1 MKGIKVSLT
10 NINDISKFNKAVSK
24 FDYDV
29 DVSSGRYL
37 VNAKS
42 LMGLYSLDLSKPI
55 EILVD
60 AENYDEIY
68 GLVKDWIAK

>member
-1 MKGIKVSLT
+1 MKGIKLSLN

-24 FDYDV
+24 LDYDV

-42 LMGLYSLDLSKPI
+42 LMGLYSLDLSEPI

-68 GLVKDWIAK
+68 GLVKDWVAK